1 QPASVTMPGVYGC
14 GSRMRR
20 AAVLILACGRREGH
34 GGDNG
39 GELAMQRAVDG
50 GRGQRRRCRAGEIGG
65 SGVLESRAGWGW
77 SGYSASTAQL
87 WAWRMVE
94 HDRPSR
100 FPAQAA
106 IFAAY
111 FGWMARR
118 GADDALTGG
127 FRRAQGPGLGW
138 GRYQHA
144 AVKDARTTR
153 LDGRDSA
160 ETTSGT
166 REGRHNKNGTLK
178 DSKTQRHRL
187 AHSHRQGGPTL
198 C

>member
-1 QPASVTMPGVYGC
+1 MAASWRCSGQWTVDVDSVDGAEQERLVAAACLSRGRAGVGVVTVLQRLNYGPGGWLSTI
-14 GSRMRR
+14 GRR
-20 AAVLILACGRREGH
+20 A
-34 GGDNG
+34 
-39 GELAMQRAVDG
+39 
-50 GRGQRRRCRAGEIGG
+50 
-65 SGVLESRAGWGW
+65 
-77 SGYSASTAQL
+77 
-87 WAWRMVE
+87 
-94 HDRPSR
+94 
-100 FPAQAA
+100 FPHHHAA